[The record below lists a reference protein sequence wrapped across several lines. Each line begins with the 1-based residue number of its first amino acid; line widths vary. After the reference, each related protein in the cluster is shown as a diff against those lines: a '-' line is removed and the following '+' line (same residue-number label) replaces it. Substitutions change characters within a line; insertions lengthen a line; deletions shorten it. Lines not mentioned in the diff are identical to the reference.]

1 MQQYFIELLSSY
13 SLSNDTLH
21 SSLIHIPLDEIVITF
36 PVGSGICLQISFWQS
51 KDNLTS
57 FLGLILYVILFLT
70 NTHYNRHNKQ
80 TTNMIFML
88 YVASRYCLPT
98 ISVVMKPNRIP
109 LVKINHLSIQNIK
122 QVCRFELPKFPVR
135 AGTHLH
141 KFYF

>member
-21 SSLIHIPLDEIVITF
+21 SSLIHIPLDEIAITF
-36 PVGSGICLQISFWQS
+36 PEGSGICLQISFWQS

-80 TTNMIFML
+80 TTNMICML
-88 YVASRYCLPT
+88 YVAPRYCLSA
-98 ISVVMKPNRIP
+98 ISVVMKPNREY
-109 LVKINHLSIQNIK
+109 LCQK
-122 QVCRFELPKFPVR
+122 
-135 AGTHLH
+135 
-141 KFYF
+141 